1 MQTAEIDGTPE
12 REDSPEAVLASPR
25 SKELHAEI
33 RRHLA
38 VVAALKE
45 SLSTLREF
53 WEDHD
58 VQGDF
63 EAYCGREFGFD
74 AEALFEATDR
84 LKL

>member
-1 MQTAEIDGTPE
+1 MQTAEIDGTPG
-12 REDSPEAVLASPR
+12 REESLSSPR
-25 SKELHAEI
+25 SNELHAEI

-38 VVAALKE
+38 VVALLKDA
-45 SLSTLREF
+45 LSTLREF
-53 WEDHD
+53 WEEND
-58 VQGDF
+58 VEGDF

>member
-1 MQTAEIDGTPE
+1 METAEIDYIPGRDE
-12 REDSPEAVLASPR
+12 SLASTR

-38 VVAALKE
+38 VVASLKDALGN
-45 SLSTLREF
+45 LHDF
-53 WEDHD
+53 WEENDIE
-58 VQGDF
+58 GDF